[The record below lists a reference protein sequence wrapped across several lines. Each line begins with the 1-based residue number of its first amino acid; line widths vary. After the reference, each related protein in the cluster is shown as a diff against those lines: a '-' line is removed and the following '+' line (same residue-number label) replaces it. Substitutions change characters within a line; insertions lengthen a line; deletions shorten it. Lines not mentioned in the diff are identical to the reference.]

1 MSKNFHHH
9 FVLRLGPW
17 RKGEGSPSFGVNELT
32 TQDSQN
38 LGILAPLLHLG
49 GSRVRPA
56 GRIFSGSSL
65 AEMHMEGMPP
75 FLACKDATV
84 K

>member
-1 MSKNFHHH
+1 MSKIFHHH
-9 FVLRLGPW
+9 FKLRLGPW
-17 RKGEGSPSFGVNELT
+17 IKGEGSPSFGVNEPT
-32 TQDSQN
+32 IRDSRN

-49 GSRVRPA
+49 GSRVKPA

-65 AEMHMEGMPP
+65 AETHMEGMPP